1 MNDKLK
7 NAFVAL
13 IVVVVIVGAGVL
25 GMAVGGFF
33 KKSDEV
39 VSVANG
45 IVTNKDVSMK
55 GASVLT
61 TYEEYTKLLEEYD
74 SSDVVLLTNNDFNN
88 NDYIVDYIYYD
99 KDVEISNINLEVLDE
114 GITIHY
120 EVNKE
125 PDKGDKYLIYFI
137 PIEKGMLK
145 EVKVNSRTFD
155 VK

>member
-1 MNDKLK
+1 MNNKLK
-7 NAFVAL
+7 NAFIGL

-74 SSDVVLLTNNDFNN
+74 SSDVVLLTNNDFNES
-88 NDYIVDYIYYD
+88 DYIVDYIYYD

>member
-7 NAFVAL
+7 NAFIGL

-25 GMAVGGFF
+25 GMVVGGFL

-45 IVTNKDVSMK
+45 IVIDKDVSMK
-55 GASVLT
+55 EASVLT

-99 KDVEISNINLEVLDE
+99 KDVLINNINLEVLDE

-120 EVNKE
+120 EVNKQ
-125 PDKGDKYLIYFI
+125 PDKSDKYLIYFI
-137 PIEKGMLK
+137 PIEKGMLN

>member
-13 IVVVVIVGAGVL
+13 IVVVVIVGAGIL

-74 SSDVVLLTNNDFNN
+74 SSDVVLLTNNDFNES
-88 NDYIVDYIYYD
+88 DYIVDYIYYD

>member
-7 NAFVAL
+7 NAFIAL

-55 GASVLT
+55 EASVLT

-74 SSDVVLLTNNDFNN
+74 SGDVVLLTNNDFNE

-137 PIEKGMLK
+137 PIEKGMLN

>member
-13 IVVVVIVGAGVL
+13 IVVVVIVGAGIL

>member
-7 NAFVAL
+7 NAFIGL
-13 IVVVVIVGAGVL
+13 IVVVVIVGAGIL

-45 IVTNKDVSMK
+45 IVTDKDVSMK
-55 GASVLT
+55 EASVLT

-99 KDVEISNINLEVLDE
+99 KDVLISNINLEVLDE

-125 PDKGDKYLIYFI
+125 PDKSDKYLIYFI
-137 PIEKGMLK
+137 PIEKGMLN

>member
-7 NAFVAL
+7 NAFIAL
-13 IVVVVIVGAGVL
+13 IVVVVIVGAGIL

-45 IVTNKDVSMK
+45 IVTDKDVSMK
-55 GASVLT
+55 EASVLT

-99 KDVEISNINLEVLDE
+99 KDVLISNIDLEVLDE

-137 PIEKGMLK
+137 PIEKGMLN

>member
-7 NAFVAL
+7 NAFIAL

-55 GASVLT
+55 EASVLT

-74 SSDVVLLTNNDFNN
+74 SSDVVLLTNNDFNE

-137 PIEKGMLK
+137 PIEKGMLN

>member
-7 NAFVAL
+7 NAFIVL
-13 IVVVVIVGAGVL
+13 IVVVVIVGAGIL

-74 SSDVVLLTNNDFNN
+74 SSDVVLLTNNDFNES
-88 NDYIVDYIYYD
+88 DYIVDYIYYD

-137 PIEKGMLK
+137 PIEKGKLK

>member
-7 NAFVAL
+7 NAFIVL
-13 IVVVVIVGAGVL
+13 IVVVVIVGAGIL

-45 IVTNKDVSMK
+45 IVTDKDVSMK

-74 SSDVVLLTNNDFNN
+74 SSDVVLLTNNDFNES
-88 NDYIVDYIYYD
+88 DYIVDYIYYD

>member
-7 NAFVAL
+7 NAFIGL

-25 GMAVGGFF
+25 GMVVGGFF

-45 IVTNKDVSMK
+45 IVTDKDVSMK
-55 GASVLT
+55 EASVLT

-99 KDVEISNINLEVLDE
+99 KDVLINNINLEVLDE

-125 PDKGDKYLIYFI
+125 PDKSDKFLIYFI
-137 PIEKGMLK
+137 PIEKGMLN

>member
-7 NAFVAL
+7 NAFIGL

-25 GMAVGGFF
+25 GMVVGGFF

-45 IVTNKDVSMK
+45 IVTDKDVSMK
-55 GASVLT
+55 EASVLT

-99 KDVEISNINLEVLDE
+99 KDVLISSISELTVY
-114 GITIHY
+114 I
-120 EVNKE
+120 
-125 PDKGDKYLIYFI
+125 
-137 PIEKGMLK
+137 
-145 EVKVNSRTFD
+145 VNSKVEEKSNNSTD
-155 VK
+155 DNKDNDLKSDEDIIKDMLN

>member
-13 IVVVVIVGAGVL
+13 IVVVVIVGAGIL

-125 PDKGDKYLIYFI
+125 PDKGDKYLVYFI

>member
-7 NAFVAL
+7 NAFIAL
-13 IVVVVIVGAGVL
+13 IVVVVIVGAGIL
-25 GMAVGGFF
+25 GMAVEKKK

-45 IVTNKDVSMK
+45 IVTDKDVSMK

-74 SSDVVLLTNNDFNN
+74 SSDVVLLTNNDFNES
-88 NDYIVDYIYYD
+88 DYIVDYIYYD

>member
-1 MNDKLK
+1 MNNKLK
-7 NAFVAL
+7 NAYIGLF
-13 IVVVVIVGAGVL
+13 VVIVIVAAGVL

-33 KKSDEV
+33 KKSEK

-45 IVTNKDVSMK
+45 IITNKDVSTK
-55 GASVLT
+55 EPSVLT
-61 TYEEYTKLLEEYD
+61 SYDEYNKILEEFD
-74 SSDVVLLTNNDFNN
+74 SKDVVLLTNNDFTN
-88 NDYIVDYIYYD
+88 NDYIVDYINYD
-99 KDVEISNINLEVLDE
+99 KDVEIKNINLEVLDE

-125 PDKGDKYLIYFI
+125 PVKKDKYLIYFI
-137 PIEKGMLK
+137 PIEKGMLN

>member
-13 IVVVVIVGAGVL
+13 IVVVVIVGAGIL

-45 IVTNKDVSMK
+45 IVTDKDVSMK

-74 SSDVVLLTNNDFNN
+74 SSDVVLLTNNDFNES
-88 NDYIVDYIYYD
+88 DYIVDYIYYD

>member
-7 NAFVAL
+7 NAFIAL
-13 IVVVVIVGAGVL
+13 IVVVVIVGAGIL

-45 IVTNKDVSMK
+45 IVTDKDVSMK
-55 GASVLT
+55 EASVLT

-99 KDVEISNINLEVLDE
+99 KDVLISNINLEVLDE

-125 PDKGDKYLIYFI
+125 PDKSDKYLIYFI
-137 PIEKGMLK
+137 PIEKGMLN

>member
-7 NAFVAL
+7 NAFIVL
-13 IVVVVIVGAGVL
+13 IVVVVIVGAGIL

-74 SSDVVLLTNNDFNN
+74 SSDVVLLTNNDFNES
-88 NDYIVDYIYYD
+88 DYIVDYIYYD

>member
-45 IVTNKDVSMK
+45 IVTDKDVSMK

-61 TYEEYTKLLEEYD
+61 TYDEYTKLLEEYD
-74 SSDVVLLTNNDFNN
+74 SSDVVLLTNNDFNES
-88 NDYIVDYIYYD
+88 DYIVDYIYYD

>member
-7 NAFVAL
+7 NAFIAL
-13 IVVVVIVGAGVL
+13 IVVVVIVGAGIL

-45 IVTNKDVSMK
+45 IVTDKDVSMK

-74 SSDVVLLTNNDFNN
+74 SSDVVLLTNNDFNES
-88 NDYIVDYIYYD
+88 DYIVDYIYYD

>member
-1 MNDKLK
+1 MNNKLK
-7 NAFVAL
+7 NAFIGL

-25 GMAVGGFF
+25 GMVVGGFL

-45 IVTNKDVSMK
+45 IVTDKDVSMK
-55 GASVLT
+55 EASVLT

-99 KDVEISNINLEVLDE
+99 KDVLISNIDLEVLDE

-125 PDKGDKYLIYFI
+125 PDKSDKYLIYFI
-137 PIEKGMLK
+137 PIEKGMLN

>member
-7 NAFVAL
+7 NAFIVL
-13 IVVVVIVGAGVL
+13 IVVVVIVGAGIL

-45 IVTNKDVSMK
+45 IVTDKDVSMK
-55 GASVLT
+55 EASVLT

-74 SSDVVLLTNNDFNN
+74 SSDVVLLTNNDFNES
-88 NDYIVDYIYYD
+88 DYIVDYIYYD

-155 VK
+155 VQ

>member
-1 MNDKLK
+1 MNNKLK
-7 NAFVAL
+7 NAFIAL
-13 IVVVVIVGAGVL
+13 IVVVVIVGAGIL

-74 SSDVVLLTNNDFNN
+74 SSDVVLLTNNDFNES
-88 NDYIVDYIYYD
+88 DYIVDYIYYD

>member
-7 NAFVAL
+7 NAFIAL
-13 IVVVVIVGAGVL
+13 IVVVVIVGAGIL

-45 IVTNKDVSMK
+45 IVTDKDVSMK
-55 GASVLT
+55 EASVLT

-99 KDVEISNINLEVLDE
+99 KDVLISNIDLEVLDE

-137 PIEKGMLK
+137 PIEKGMLN
-145 EVKVNSRTFD
+145 EVKVISRTFD

>member
-1 MNDKLK
+1 MNGKLK
-7 NAFVAL
+7 NAFVGL
-13 IVVVVIVGAGVL
+13 IVIVVIVGAGVL

-33 KKSDEV
+33 KKSED

-45 IVTNKDVSMK
+45 IITSKDVSMRE
-55 GASVLT
+55 ASVLSS
-61 TYEEYTKLLEEYD
+61 YEEYNKLLEEFN
-74 SSDVVLLTNNDFNN
+74 SSDVVLLTNNDFIN

-99 KDVEISNINLEVLDE
+99 KDVEIKNIDLEVLDE

-125 PDKGDKYLIYFI
+125 PVKNDKYLIYFI
-137 PIEKGMLK
+137 PIEKGMLN